1 MQDLRPS
8 YCHCLRPQP
17 YLIEYLL
24 FVEIPP
30 FRLIGYS
37 IRDLLS
43 AVSQRLSLQW
53 LRWHWLRL
61 RREVSSESLP
71 LRQKDDIVKV
81 QYYKHRANV
90 FLARYPIWVIAVS
103 VFNSRKDLLQ
113 ARNAPSR
120 GLWVPWAGSL
130 WHKSAGGAIPRIK
143 PRYWMEKT
151 TDELSSKNSE

>member
-1 MQDLRPS
+1 MLFICRANTILIKTIVTDTWLSLIDPSHIIFLPLLSGIEKGMQDLRPS

-61 RREVSSESLP
+61 RREVSSESLR
-71 LRQKDDIVKV
+71 LRQKDSDS
-81 QYYKHRANV
+81 HRDKET
-90 FLARYPIWVIAVS
+90 RQRHTES
-103 VFNSRKDLLQ
+103 QSLQ
-113 ARNAPSR
+113 
-120 GLWVPWAGSL
+120 
-130 WHKSAGGAIPRIK
+130 PRIEAPNPNK
-143 PRYWMEKT
+143 WRDY
-151 TDELSSKNSE
+151 SFQSAYG